1 MPPRSFP
8 RISSRAE
15 ARALLE
21 VPWETL
27 HQYAGEV
34 RHACSGMEL
43 DLCSIINVKS
53 GGCTEDCAFCA
64 QSSKHQTEAPVYPL
78 VDKNR
83 VEAACSS
90 SRAVGAGR
98 FCVVTSGRGIREREL
113 GRLSDMVTAVSAT
126 GLLPCATLGLS
137 SADDLIRLK
146 DAGLHR
152 YHHNLEASERFFGKV
167 CTTHSYRDRIET
179 VVKAKSTGL
188 SVCSGG
194 IFGMG
199 ETWQDRIDL
208 AFALRDLDVDSVPI
222 NFLVPVP
229 GTRMAARPLLNRNEA
244 LRIVALFRLVLPEKE
259 IRICGGRNAVFQHA
273 PEALFSAGANGF
285 LIGNY
290 LTTLGRDPADDLA
303 MVQEG
308 GYQIRRHGP

>member
-1 MPPRSFP
+1 MSSLSFP
-8 RISSRAE
+8 RIASHAE

-21 VPWETL
+21 IPEETL
-27 HQYAGEV
+27 HGYARAAG
-34 RHACSGMEL
+34 HACSGTEL

-53 GGCTEDCAFCA
+53 GGCTEDCAYCA
-64 QSSKHQTEAPVYPL
+64 QSARHQTDSKVYPL
-78 VDKNR
+78 VDKDR
-83 VEAACSS
+83 VTTACLS

-98 FCVVTSGRGIREREL
+98 FCIVTSGRGIREREL
-113 GRLSDMVTAVSAT
+113 GRLSDMVSAVSET

-137 SADDLIRLK
+137 SAADLVRLK
-146 DAGLHR
+146 EAGLHR
-152 YHHNLEASERFFGKV
+152 YHHNLETSEHFFGTV
-167 CTTHSYRDRIET
+167 CTTHSYRERVET
-179 VVKAKSTGL
+179 VARAKSSGL

-199 ETWQDRIDL
+199 ETWKDRIDL

-229 GTRMAARPLLNRNEA
+229 GTRMASRPLLDRKEA

-259 IRICGGRNAVFQHA
+259 IRICGGRNVVFPRD
-273 PEALFSAGANGF
+273 PETLLSVGANGF

-290 LTTLGRDPADDLA
+290 LTTLGRDPEDDMA
-303 MVQEG
+303 MIREG
-308 GYQIRRHGP
+308 GYRVRRHVP